1 MTSAAPLL
9 PTIVTAGA
17 DIHASARILIVD
29 DSAMLR
35 TIIASHLRR
44 AGATNLVFAH
54 DGIEALRQC
63 EEETPDLV
71 ITDLAMPNM
80 NGFDLCRRL
89 RADPRTA
96 DVPILI
102 QTGTEFKEDRAASF
116 AAGAS
121 DLIAKPIEGA
131 ELTAR
136 VRVHLDRRALIKSL
150 TEYQRK
156 MAEELALARSMQES
170 LLPGRGDIDHL
181 EQRFP
186 LQLTSTYEPSLD
198 LGGDVWGITPLSDS
212 RLRIFTADFTG
223 HGVGSALNTFRLHSF
238 ITSGAADA
246 EDPADW
252 LQQLNEFLCT
262 TLQVGQFATMFAAVI
277 DFAANEM
284 RYACAS
290 TPPPL
295 LRTTQDGAFRLIDGT
310 GFPIGVTRL
319 ARFETCRV
327 PFPPGTSLVL
337 YSDAL
342 IETPDPVEAL
352 FTPQGLCE
360 LLDVHHPR
368 GDAKTAHDALLS
380 RLKCEACAPL
390 ADDLTLVALYH
401 RPDGGRR

>member
-9 PTIVTAGA
+9 PTIVTASA
-17 DIHASARILIVD
+17 DIHATARILIVD

-54 DGIEALRQC
+54 DGVEALRQC
-63 EEETPDLV
+63 EAETPDLV

-102 QTGTEFKEDRAASF
+102 QTGTEFREDRAASF

-170 LLPGRGDIDHL
+170 LLPERGDIDHL

-198 LGGDVWGITPLSDS
+198 LGGDVWGITPLSDT
-212 RLRIFTADFTG
+212 RLRIFIADFTG

-246 EDPADW
+246 EDPAGW

-295 LRTTQDGAFRLIDGT
+295 LRPGQDGAFRLIDGT

-319 ARFETCRV
+319 ARFETHCV

-360 LLDVHHPR
+360 LLDVHHP
-368 GDAKTAHDALLS
+368 GCDAKTAHDALLS